1 MCKLRTARVRGTC
14 ERWHERT
21 TYQKLTTPTA
31 NLAPPSAGTLQR
43 WFLVT
48 NAFKTV
54 LVAISLFV
62 RDPQSQGVA
71 ALVIVL
77 MMLAATLLIMPY
89 QKRDSNMLE
98 ATLFV
103 VVR

>member
-1 MCKLRTARVRGTC
+1 M
-14 ERWHERT
+14 
-21 TYQKLTTPTA
+21 
-31 NLAPPSAGTLQR
+31 
-43 WFLVT
+43 
-48 NAFKTV
+48 
-54 LVAISLFV
+54 

-77 MMLAATLLIMPY
+77 MMLAATLRIMPY